1 VGVGVEAV
9 ISDSESFGKPK
20 LSGNPRGYVPLVAGR
35 SLRKGGRERSDR
47 WKGETRSG
55 FPLQGDLAF
64 TREIFS
70 GRREQLLYRKKI
82 LRRVLADLI
91 KEGELQTFN
100 IRNWGMSIVI

>member
-100 IRNWGMSIVI
+100 IKNWGMSIVI

>member
-1 VGVGVEAV
+1 M
-9 ISDSESFGKPK
+9 
-20 LSGNPRGYVPLVAGR
+20 VAGR

-100 IRNWGMSIVI
+100 IKNWGMSIVI